1 VLADDT
7 HQLTGSLTWLDA
19 GDLGAAELEAP
30 EHEGPSDGLRCAVE
44 VSRPGPLVLVGR
56 RRPRGHPQLRT
67 WAASFA
73 VMWVA
78 VAAWSLASPMGSG
91 PDEPAHLIRAAS
103 LVRGELLG
111 TPLAHTGPT
120 TKAYVTV
127 EAPQVFAR
135 LENDVV
141 CFRYK
146 PPSVPASCQGTLDGS
161 SGEVHVDIYVGRYS
175 PLYYSLVG
183 LPTLVA
189 VNPTGMYLARLASG
203 ALSAAML
210 ALAVVS
216 LRRCRGAPLLGA
228 GIALA
233 MTPMVLYLAGVVN
246 PSGLE
251 ISSAISAWVAVMAL
265 RSEPA
270 GTVPASVVGA
280 LGISTIVLML
290 TRGLSPLWVGFIGL
304 GLIALVGRQGREL
317 LGRRCVQVW
326 LAGSVAASGAALAWD
341 LYADPFLIVPASP
354 LPHGTGT
361 SQLFVLAL
369 DRVEL
374 LVTSSIGDFGWLGT
388 PSPFAVI
395 VTWLA
400 ALGAVVLLST
410 CLARR
415 RDAVVAVGTVVAWV
429 VVPVV
434 LIMLQARSDGI
445 VGQGRDFMALGVGIP
460 IVAAAVAG
468 DRFVGRATTRR
479 LSTIVIVALAV
490 CQVADFYSTLR
501 RYTVGITGPL
511 NAFASTPDAW
521 HPPVPGLVLLLVF
534 SFAIAASVYILRRA
548 APAPAMGKLA
558 GTQVQTPTVHA
569 GG

>member
-103 LVRGELLG
+103 L
-111 TPLAHTGPT
+111 GPT

-460 IVAAAVAG
+460 IVAGAVAG
-468 DRFVGRATTRR
+468 DRF
-479 LSTIVIVALAV
+479 
-490 CQVADFYSTLR
+490 
-501 RYTVGITGPL
+501 VGITGPL